1 MLTVAQV
8 TEALPPQ
15 IKTVISQPMVD
26 KLNNLSTDPEA
37 AAHIRDN
44 FISYTN
50 IIKQGKFTLSQYV
63 HAVAYVT
70 YKMMGYNNREAYSRT
85 FPAKYQKLVSRG
97 ATSKDI
103 SAYVSI
109 YNKTKMVNL
118 IFEQTIISP
127 WVLNQDLLQKAL
139 YTQADLMVNAKSE
152 KVRSDAANSLLTHLK
167 KPETKN
173 FELNIGVADTSGINE
188 LKQTMLDMAKM
199 QQDAIKNGQTTQ
211 AIAHQTILHATR
223 SDDTVEDAEIIE

>member
-1 MLTVAQV
+1 MLTVQQV
-8 TEALPPQ
+8 KEALPPQ
-15 IKTVISQPMVD
+15 IKTIISQPMVD
-26 KLNNLSTDPEA
+26 KLNSLSTDPEA

-44 FISYTN
+44 FMSYTN
-50 IIKQGKFTLSQYV
+50 VIKQGKFTLSQYV

-70 YKMMGYNNREAYSRT
+70 YKMMGYNNREAYART
-85 FPAKYQKLVSRG
+85 FPSKYQKLVSKG
-97 ATSKDI
+97 TSSKDI

-118 IFEQTIISP
+118 IFEQTIIAP

-173 FELNIGVADTSGINE
+173 FELNIGIADTSGINE
-188 LKQTMLDMAKM
+188 LKETMLEMAKI
-199 QQDAIKNGQTTQ
+199 QQESIKSGQTTKT
-211 AIAHQTILHATR
+211 IAHQKIKHAVR
-223 SDDTVEDAEIIE
+223 DDDIIEEAEIVE